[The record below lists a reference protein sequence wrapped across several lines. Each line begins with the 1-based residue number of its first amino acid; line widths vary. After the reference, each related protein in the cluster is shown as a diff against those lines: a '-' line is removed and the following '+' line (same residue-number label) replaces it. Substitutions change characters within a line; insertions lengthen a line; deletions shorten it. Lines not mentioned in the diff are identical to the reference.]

1 MKRTLKFAA
10 AASVAALFVVG
21 MAAPSSAQQDNT
33 AATSSRDYA
42 YRYGGQPDPR
52 TDYVPAA
59 RVDDSYDA
67 YAYAP
72 GGPVGAGSSCETQ
85 GGYGKEADYANCY

>member
-21 MAAPSSAQQDNT
+21 MAAPSSAQQDNM
-33 AATSSRDYA
+33 AASSSQDYA
-42 YRYGGQPDPR
+42 YRYGDQPDA
-52 TDYVPAA
+52 TQAYVPAA
-59 RVDDSYDA
+59 RGEYAEDA

-72 GGPVGAGSSCETQ
+72 LGPADAGSGCEMQ
-85 GGYGKEADYANCY
+85 GTYGKGTDYANCY